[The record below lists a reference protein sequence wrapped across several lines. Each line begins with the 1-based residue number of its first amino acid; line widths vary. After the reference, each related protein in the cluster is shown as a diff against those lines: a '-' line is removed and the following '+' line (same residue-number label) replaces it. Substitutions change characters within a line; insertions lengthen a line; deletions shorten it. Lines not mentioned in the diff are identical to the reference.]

1 MDRDGGAGPKTE
13 LDLGAAA
20 AAAVENAR
28 GHTEIDVSAA
38 AAAALDLA
46 RSNAGDKH
54 TELDVSAAAA
64 AAVEASRGTE
74 KPTEHDLGAAAAA
87 AVALA
92 RGTGSPPRTNHVL
105 GEHAT
110 VIGAP
115 TETGTPLPKKP
126 RVSVFAPTAAFSE
139 VSADSQPPAVPDEL
153 EELPEGTLLA
163 GRYHIKDLVGQGGMG
178 AVYAAHD
185 DDLDEDI
192 ALKILRPDLASDADF
207 QRRLKAEVRL
217 ARRVSHPNVC
227 RVHDLGVSDDLVFV
241 TMELVRGHTLRERL
255 AESHAGRTEPFSLA
269 QITDIVV
276 QLGAALSAAHRA
288 GVIHRDVKPDNVIL
302 ASGRAVLTDFG
313 VASLTVDRARSI
325 VGTPAYLAPEVLR
338 SEPFDHRVDVYAVAT
353 LAYEL
358 ITGAPPFGA
367 RTIEVALEL
376 ARQPPPYPPLPVA
389 FGTLNVRT
397 ALDRVLSRGLAPD
410 PQMRAPTIDRLT
422 DAFAH
427 AARGAPQSSGL
438 RARTIDRP
446 TTAEIATPMPLVKR
460 TEVRVTTS
468 FAWFANRSIRDTEAA
483 ERIVVDA
490 GGSPIRLGPGE
501 ILALFGATRSLG
513 DDADRAAHAALD
525 VVAKF
530 GGRVGLD
537 TTRITLRSTDNEL
550 AGPDSAA
557 SATMLA
563 HGAPEGEVWAS
574 QATARQLAA
583 RFDVAPTT
591 GDARRV
597 SRMRV
602 TPSPHAVAHVRGSE
616 VTAICT
622 QVERACAERTPVFV
636 EVRGAAGSGK
646 TRVRRA
652 VMEQLSRV
660 RDVEWLVATA
670 TPGSEPAP
678 LSLLQSCSREWYDAA
693 IGGGTETEAAQRAT
707 AAQSWL
713 ETRATHRPQVIVV
726 EDSQWLDPSSRRLLA
741 RLQRTLSNL
750 PIAVLMFV
758 RGDAA
763 EPPRGFASVTLA
775 PLDHTRATELARS
788 IAPDARNEDLAAIVT
803 RAAGNPFFI
812 EELARDVAS
821 GARNVTL
828 PTSIEAVVQAHLDQL
843 PELAT
848 QVALC
853 AAVVGQAFWRQAVM
867 HVAPSLGDAALD
879 EALAD
884 LERVRVIAPAGPS
897 AIADDCYQFTST
909 LVRDVAYSRLPAR
922 ERRQMHAA
930 IAGWLDERPHANEQD
945 ATRLNAVAH
954 HREQAGDAARAA
966 VAYRLAGTHCLEV
979 FAYGE
984 AVVAL
989 RKAAALTSVPDPVL
1003 DEALADAIAQ
1013 TEGYAAAEPLFQR
1026 ALDETDDE
1034 DAAARARLWRKLGSA
1049 ASRRGMTSN
1058 AIARFNAGLAIVA
1071 PNGRLASWA
1080 AGDPRTAAELWSG
1093 LGWTLGFQ
1101 LGRIEDGHPH
1111 CERAVQ
1117 LLESTPYRRELADA
1131 LSRLGSTYMRMCRFT
1146 DQLRCLEQKL
1156 AIANELGDPQL
1167 QLSANINLGVVHGVL
1182 GDLERAVAVTVTAR
1196 ELAARMG
1203 ARSSTG
1209 IAACNL
1215 AGFYLE
1221 LRRLDE
1227 ADKLLDEAIELGE
1240 ASRTRSYLCETF
1252 VYRARIAAARDD
1264 LATARTEAEKSLA
1277 LARSLENDLDAAIA
1291 LRIIAALDSRA
1302 GDHEAARARIEE
1314 ALVLAVA
1321 HDDLEGIR
1329 TRATRA
1335 RILASDGDPN
1345 APDEMADLR
1354 YDLARLGMRHELAVL
1369 EQLADV
1375 R

>member
-13 LDLGAAA
+13 LDLAAAA
-20 AAAVENAR
+20 AAAVEVAR
-28 GHTEIDVSAA
+28 GHTELDVAAA
-38 AAAALDLA
+38 AAAALELA

-64 AAVEASRGTE
+64 AAVEASRGLE
-74 KPTEHDLGAAAAA
+74 KATEHDLGAAAAA
-87 AVALA
+87 AVELA
-92 RGTGSPPRTNHVL
+92 RGTRSPPRNIV

-115 TETGTPLPKKP
+115 SETGTPLPKKP
-126 RVSVFAPTAAFSE
+126 RISVFAPTAALSDL
-139 VSADSQPPAVPDEL
+139 SADSQAPAQLDEL

-255 AESHAGRTEPFSLA
+255 AEMHAGRTDPLSLA

-302 ASGRAVLTDFG
+302 AGSRAVLTDFG

-338 SEPFDHRVDVYAVAT
+338 GETFDHRVDVYAVAT

-367 RTIEVALEL
+367 RTIDVALQL
-376 ARQPPPYPPLPVA
+376 AREPPPYPPLPVA

-397 ALDRVLSRGLAPD
+397 ALDRVLARGLAAD
-410 PQMRAPTIDRLT
+410 PLLRSATIDRLT

-427 AARGAPQSSGL
+427 ATRGAPQSHGL
-438 RARTIDRP
+438 RARTVDRP
-446 TTAEIATPMPLVKR
+446 TTAEVTTPMPLVKR
-460 TEVRVTTS
+460 TELRVTTS

-490 GGSPIRLGPGE
+490 GGSPIRIGPGE

-525 VVAKF
+525 VVATF

-557 SATMLA
+557 SATMLVED
-563 HGAPEGEVWAS
+563 APDGEVWAS
-574 QATARQLAA
+574 PITARQLAA
-583 RFDVAPTT
+583 RFAIAPTA
-591 GDARRV
+591 GAARRIT
-597 SRMRV
+597 RMPAM
-602 TPSPHAVAHVRGSE
+602 PSEHAVAHVRSSE
-616 VTAICT
+616 VDAICAHL
-622 QVERACAERTPVFV
+622 ERACAERTPVFV

-646 TRVRRA
+646 TRVRKA
-652 VMEQLSRV
+652 MIAQLSRV

-693 IGGGTETEAAQRAT
+693 IGGGTVTEAAQRAS
-707 AAQSWL
+707 AARSWL
-713 ETRATHRPQVIVV
+713 ETRATHRPLVIVV
-726 EDSQWLDPSSRRLLA
+726 EDSQWLDASSRRLLA

-750 PIAVLMFV
+750 PIAVVMFV

-788 IAPDARNEDLAAIVT
+788 IAPDARTEDLAAIVM

-821 GARNVTL
+821 GTRDATL

-848 QVALC
+848 QVARC
-853 AAVVGQAFWRQAVM
+853 AAVVGQAFWRPAVM

-879 EALAD
+879 SALAD
-884 LERVRVIAPAGPS
+884 LERAGVIAPAAPS
-897 AIADDCYQFTST
+897 AIADDCYRFTST

-922 ERRQMHAA
+922 DRRQMHAA
-930 IAGWLDERPHANEQD
+930 IAGWLDERPHLNEQA
-945 ATRLNAVAH
+945 ATRLNAIAH
-954 HREQAGDAARAA
+954 HRERAGDTARAA
-966 VAYRLAGTHCLEV
+966 LAYRQAGTHCLEL

-1003 DEALADAIAQ
+1003 DEALADAIAH
-1013 TEGYAAAEPLFQR
+1013 TDGSAAAEPIYQR

-1034 DAAARARLWRKLGSA
+1034 DVAARARLWCKLGSA
-1049 ASRRGMTSN
+1049 AGRRGMTTN

-1080 AGDPRTAAELWSG
+1080 AGDPRTAAGLWSA

-1101 LGRIEDGHPH
+1101 LGRVEDGLPY

-1117 LLESTPYRRELADA
+1117 LLETTPYRRELADA
-1131 LSRLGSTYMRMCRFT
+1131 LSRLGGTYMRACRFS
-1146 DQLRCLEQKL
+1146 DQLRCLQQSLE
-1156 AIANELGDPQL
+1156 IAVELGDSQM
-1167 QLSANINLGVVHGVL
+1167 QLSASTNLGVVHGVL
-1182 GDLERAVAVTVTAR
+1182 GDLDRAVAVTLDAR
-1196 ELAARMG
+1196 EMAARMD
-1203 ARSSTG
+1203 ARSNRG
-1209 IAACNL
+1209 IVACNL

-1227 ADKLLDEAIELGE
+1227 ADRLLDETIEIGE
-1240 ASRTRSYLCETF
+1240 TSTNRSYLCEAF
-1252 VYRARIAAARDD
+1252 VYRARVAAARDD
-1264 LATARTEAEKSLA
+1264 LAAARLHAEKSLA
-1277 LARSLENDLDAAIA
+1277 LARSLGNDLDAAIA
-1291 LRIIAALDSRA
+1291 LRIVAALDSRA

-1314 ALVLAVA
+1314 ALVLAIT

-1335 RILASDGDPN
+1335 RILARAGDPN
-1345 APDEMADLR
+1345 APDEMDDLR
-1354 YDLARLGMRHELAVL
+1354 YDLARLGLRHELAVL
-1369 EQLADV
+1369 EQLTEV